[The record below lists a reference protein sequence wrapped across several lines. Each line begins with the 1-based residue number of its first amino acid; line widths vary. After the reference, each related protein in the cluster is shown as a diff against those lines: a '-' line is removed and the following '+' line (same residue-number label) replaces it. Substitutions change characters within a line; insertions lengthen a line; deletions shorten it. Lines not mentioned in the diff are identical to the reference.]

1 LQLSTYL
8 CLDLVKIG
16 FNLIKKIDVQ
26 ETNMKTTNKGKKLII
41 VGFTSIVILFLLYGR
56 YQNPEVFTPSAIEAI
71 QRIALGFY
79 IIMIISIGGIA
90 FGIYKYQK
98 SKIEEQGKDILTTI
112 AIVTSNL
119 KSRKIFIISFIGYGI
134 FFSLVS
140 GTLVY
145 QPEINF
151 VTHYGA
157 TIPSGFI
164 APCCDGAGYMPK
176 IIVYLTEHIGLQI
189 IPINLILQIIVSYLV
204 ALNSSIAISAYTIS
218 KKDRSMSSVGAATG
232 LFIACPTCAGTFLS
246 IFIGTASGIGLSVL
260 LTQLQTLFIGLS
272 IPILIITPY
281 IMAKKLQNSDGSC
294 KINFKD

>member
-1 LQLSTYL
+1 
-8 CLDLVKIG
+8 
-16 FNLIKKIDVQ
+16 
-26 ETNMKTTNKGKKLII
+26 MKTTNKGKKLII
-41 VGFTSIVILFLLYGR
+41 IGFTSIAILFLLYGR
-56 YQNPEVFTPSAIEAI
+56 YQDPEVFTPSALESI

-79 IIMIISIGGIA
+79 ITIIISFGGIA
-90 FGIYKYQK
+90 FGMYKYHK
-98 SKIEEQGKDILTTI
+98 SKVENKGKDILTII
-112 AIVTSNL
+112 AITTYNS
-119 KSRKIFIISFIGYGI
+119 KSRKIFIAIFITYGI

-164 APCCDGAGYMPK
+164 APCCDGPGYMPK
-176 IIVYLTEHIGLQI
+176 IIIYLTEHVGLQI

-204 ALNSSIAISAYTIS
+204 ALNASIAINAYAIS
-218 KKDRSMSSVGAATG
+218 KKGRGMSSVGAATG

-246 IFIGTASGIGLSVL
+246 IFIGTASGIGLSVV
-260 LTQLQTLFIGLS
+260 LTQLQTLFIALS

-294 KINFKD
+294 KINFKT

>member
-1 LQLSTYL
+1 M
-8 CLDLVKIG
+8 CPDLVKIE
-16 FNLIKKIDVQ
+16 FNPIEKNQILGNEQ
-26 ETNMKTTNKGKKLII
+26 SMTNSKGKKLMIL
-41 VGFTSIVILFLLYGR
+41 GFVSIGILFLIYGR
-56 YQNPEVFTPSAIEAI
+56 YQDPELFTPSAFETI

-79 IIMIISIGGIA
+79 IIMIISFGGIA
-90 FGIYKYQK
+90 FGMYKYHK
-98 SKIEEQGKDILTTI
+98 SKVENNDKDILSII
-112 AIVTSNL
+112 AITTYNS
-119 KSRKIFIISFIGYGI
+119 KSRKIFIAIFITYGI

-164 APCCDGAGYMPK
+164 APCCDGPGYMPK
-176 IIVYLTEHIGLQI
+176 IIIYITEHVGLQV
-189 IPINLILQIIVSYLV
+189 IPINLVLQIIVSYLV
-204 ALNSSIAISAYTIS
+204 ALNASIAINAYAIS
-218 KKDRSMSSVGAATG
+218 KKGKGMSSIGAATG

-246 IFIGTASGIGLSVL
+246 IFIGTASGIGLSIV
-260 LTQLQTLFIGLS
+260 LTQLQTLFIALS

>member
-1 LQLSTYL
+1 M
-8 CLDLVKIG
+8 C
-16 FNLIKKIDVQ
+16 Q

-41 VGFTSIVILFLLYGR
+41 IGFTSIAILFLLYGR
-56 YQNPEVFTPSAIEAI
+56 YQNPEVFTPSALESI

-79 IIMIISIGGIA
+79 ITIIISFGGIA
-90 FGIYKYQK
+90 FGMYKYHK
-98 SKIEEQGKDILTTI
+98 SKVENKGKDILTII
-112 AIVTSNL
+112 AITTYNS
-119 KSRKIFIISFIGYGI
+119 KSRKIFIAIFITYGI

-164 APCCDGAGYMPK
+164 APCCDGPGYMPK
-176 IIVYLTEHIGLQI
+176 IIIYLTEHVGLQI

-204 ALNSSIAISAYTIS
+204 ALNASIAINAYAIS
-218 KKDRSMSSVGAATG
+218 KKGRGMSSVGAATG

-246 IFIGTASGIGLSVL
+246 IFIGTASGIGLSVV
-260 LTQLQTLFIGLS
+260 LTQLQTLFIALS

-294 KINFKD
+294 KINFKG

>member
-1 LQLSTYL
+1 MAAT
-8 CLDLVKIG
+8 
-16 FNLIKKIDVQ
+16 
-26 ETNMKTTNKGKKLII
+26 KGKKII
-41 VGFTSIVILFLLYGR
+41 VIGFVSIVILFLIYGR
-56 YQNPEVFTPSAIEAI
+56 YQDPEVFTPSALESI

-79 IIMIISIGGIA
+79 ITMIIAIGGIS
-90 FGIYKYQK
+90 FGMYKYK
-98 SKIEEQGKDILTTI
+98 KNKIEQQEKDILTTI

-119 KSRKIFIISFIGYGI
+119 KSRKIFVVSFIGYGI

-164 APCCDGAGYMPK
+164 APCCDGPGYMPK
-176 IIVYLTEHIGLQI
+176 IIIYLTEHVGLQI

-204 ALNSSIAISAYTIS
+204 AVNSSIAISAYTMS
-218 KKDRSMSSVGAATG
+218 KKGRGMSGVGAATG
-232 LFIACPTCAGTFLS
+232 LFIACPTCAGTFFS
-246 IFIGTASGIGLSVL
+246 IFIGTASGIGLSIL

-281 IMAKKLQNSDGSC
+281 IMAKKLQNADGSC
-294 KINFKD
+294 KINFKG

>member
-1 LQLSTYL
+1 MQERITLS
-8 CLDLVKIG
+8 
-16 FNLIKKIDVQ
+16 N
-26 ETNMKTTNKGKKLII
+26 TNKGKKLI
-41 VGFTSIVILFLLYGR
+41 VLGFISISILFLMYAR
-56 YQNPEVFTPSAIEAI
+56 YQNPEVITPSAIDSI

-79 IIMIISIGGIA
+79 ITMIVALGGIA
-90 FGIYKYQK
+90 FGMYKYQK
-98 SKIEEQGKDILTTI
+98 DKVEKQGKDILTII

-119 KSRKIFIISFIGYGI
+119 KSRKIFVAVFITYGI

-164 APCCDGAGYMPK
+164 APCCDGPGYMPK
-176 IIVYLTEHIGLQI
+176 IIVYLTEHVGLQI
-189 IPINLILQIIVSYLV
+189 IPINFVLQVVVSYLV
-204 ALNSSIAISAYTIS
+204 AINASIAISAYTLS
-218 KKDRSMSSVGAATG
+218 KKGRSMGSVGAITG

-246 IFIGTASGIGLSVL
+246 IFIGTASGIGLSIL
-260 LTQLQTLFIGLS
+260 LVQLQTLFIALS
-272 IPILIITPY
+272 IPVLIITPY

-294 KINFKD
+294 KINFKS